1 MGYNTEIAS
10 FANIYTATG
19 DQKIQAIGIYA
30 TGNDTE
36 YHLAVKTNYTGK
48 EELADVE
55 YVQAGYLQYPGF
67 YTINL
72 EMPVFVKE
80 GEKFAAVVE
89 IMTPEAVCP
98 IAVEYAS
105 EELGKAVYLG
115 DGEGYI
121 SSDNRHWERVEEEQ
135 NSNLCLKVYAD
146 RDEGENE

>member
-1 MGYNTEIAS
+1 
-10 FANIYTATG
+10 
-19 DQKIQAIGIYA
+19 
-30 TGNDTE
+30 
-36 YHLAVKTNYTGK
+36 
-48 EELADVE
+48 
-55 YVQAGYLQYPGF
+55 
-67 YTINL
+67 
-72 EMPVFVKE
+72 
-80 GEKFAAVVE
+80 
-89 IMTPEAVCP
+89 MTPEAVCP